1 MSKVIAKAG
10 ANQHVRITSN
20 DKNARG
26 IADVVNGASQS
37 VSGMTSAA
45 KDAVNSAIAGATG
58 QITDLA
64 ASAKSALGG
73 SISSI
78 TDSISKIGDNI
89 ANISLDGGSLSEL
102 SDGTFKGL
110 EETKSKIKS
119 LASDAGEAIAS
130 PVAYISKAKDDVIK
144 GNDDSIFG
152 KVGDMVGDAKE
163 GIGNLVSSV
172 STIANKAKKNISEV
186 VTTVKSN
193 VATVK
198 QTVGNVKTAVNE
210 VTTNLKN
217 GIEQA
222 KQEIES
228 VRREVVEP
236 VVSTVDKVRSDI
248 KKGTDNVL
256 GYVEDT
262 ANTYKKEFLDFGSE
276 LQGMVQDV
284 SEYVPSKYKD
294 KIAKYDKN
302 FAEVFLDKHVNDS
315 LDTVSEIRNTIA
327 HNKFDDK
334 LTSFIQ
340 KVSVR
345 DYPTVTDGRGKPLR
359 GYGDSSFKKI
369 SDAHKAA
376 AKLCPGAKLDEK
388 NVVDYKTNKN
398 VFDVYMQVV
407 VDSGMAELADIM
419 YNCPETKKYV
429 DKNTDKLM
437 VEAYPDAAK
446 KGDASTCL
454 TIARNVGSSNIPNT
468 DPVTILANSDYS
480 DETCS
485 DIEKIRTNNGGNGF
499 DTGDALMRLDEEALE
514 PLNVKAL
521 VATADIGDVEVIDAG
536 LMFAIQPPNP
546 TEFFDK
552 HYEKGGA
559 HVATLCN
566 AAIVAYGFN

>member
-26 IADVVNGASQS
+26 ITDMANSASQS
-37 VSGMTSAA
+37 VNSMASAA

-78 TDSISKIGDNI
+78 TDSISKISDNI
-89 ANISLDGGSLSEL
+89 GNISLDGGSLSEL
-102 SDGTFKGL
+102 ADGTFKGL

-119 LASDAGEAIAS
+119 LASDAGEAIAK
-130 PVAYISKAKDDVIK
+130 PVAYISKAKDDVLK

-152 KVGDMVGDAKE
+152 KIGETIGEAKE
-163 GIGNLVSSV
+163 GIGNLASSV
-172 STIANKAKKNISEV
+172 ATIASKTKKSISEV
-186 VTTVKSN
+186 VSTVKTN
-193 VATVK
+193 IDTVK
-198 QTVGNVKTAVNE
+198 QTADNVKSAVNE

-222 KQEIES
+222 KREIES
-228 VRREVVEP
+228 VKREVIEP
-236 VVSTVDKVRSDI
+236 VVSTVDKVKSDI
-248 KKGTDNVL
+248 KKGADNIL

-262 ANTYKKEFLDFGSE
+262 ANTYKKEFLDFGADI
-276 LQGMVQDV
+276 QGMVQDV
-284 SEYVPSKYKD
+284 SKYVPSKYKD

-302 FAEVFLDKHVNDS
+302 FAEEFLNKHVNDS

-340 KVSVR
+340 KVSMR

-359 GYGDSSFKKI
+359 GYGNSSFKKI
-369 SDAHKAA
+369 ADTHKAA
-376 AKLCPGAKLDEK
+376 ANLCPGAKLDEK

-407 VDSGMAELADIM
+407 VDSGMAELADIL

-437 VEAYPDAAK
+437 VEAYPTAAK

-454 TIARNVGSSNIPNT
+454 TIARNVGSSNIPNP

-485 DIEKIRTNNGGNGF
+485 DIEKIRTNNGGKGF
-499 DTGDALMRLDEEALE
+499 DTGEALMRLDEEASE

-521 VATADIGDVEVIDAG
+521 VTTANIGDIEVIDAG

-546 TEFFDK
+546 VEFFDK

-566 AAIVAYGFN
+566 AAIASYGFN